1 VVKLASAAW
10 TGEIIVLVWL
20 INDKGMVGLLARD
33 VAPPGTTDGGFT
45 VDNVGLKALGA
56 GLGFRHLSANVII
69 GLNDCSEKIIAL
81 GSIGLLLVVLK

>member
-10 TGEIIVLVWL
+10 TGETIELVWL
-20 INDKGMVGLLARD
+20 NNVKGMVGLLARD
-33 VAPPGTTDGGFT
+33 VVPPGTTDGGFT